1 MKKNLLVL
9 LGLLSSFTF
18 GQIQYL
24 DPNHPYDDSITTP
37 ADFFG
42 FEVGEWHLSH
52 DQISSYVQQLARES
66 DRIQI
71 QKRGKTYEGRS
82 LWLLIYSS
90 PDNIS
95 QLEELRQKHLSLSQN
110 SVLVEPSDQPLVV
123 YQGFSIHGNEAS
135 GANAGV
141 LWAYHLAASLDAQTL
156 EQLEQTIIL
165 LDPSFNPDGLQRF
178 STWVN
183 SNRNAHLSS
192 DNNDRE
198 YNEPWPRGRTNH
210 YWFDLN
216 RDWLPAQ
223 LPESQVRI
231 QTYKEWLPNV
241 LTDHHEM
248 GTDATFFFQPGIP
261 SRVNP
266 LTPSKNQELTEKMG
280 QFHASALNQIGS
292 LYYTQENYDDFYYG
306 KGSTYPDV
314 NGGVGILFEQASSR
328 GHLQKSENGELSFP
342 FTIRNQLTAAFSTLK
357 GAHELREELI
367 QYFQDFYAANRKLGL
382 KLKDDAYVFGD
393 AQDPVRSQALA
404 QILHRHGISVYR
416 PKENWES
423 KVSGLNAQNS
433 YVVPMNQ
440 TKIKL
445 IQAMFNRQT
454 EFKDS
459 LFYDISAWSFPL
471 AFNLRLQKASAK
483 NTLGDQVNPEAEKIK
498 GSVSEQSSY
507 GYLIQNQRYLL
518 PKAWG
523 ELQQKKIRTKISLK
537 PFIHEGQTY
546 DYGTTFIP
554 VQNQNLSGDEL
565 YSYLK
570 ELAQSNALEIYG
582 VRGGLTQGIDLG
594 SRNIKTLPEVR
605 VALLVGSGVSSY
617 DAGEIWH
624 LWDQRWSNPP
634 TKIDVSQANRVD
646 LNRYTH
652 LIMPSYSGK
661 LISSEKIKSFVRSG
675 GTLIAYKNSISWLD
689 KNELIK
695 LSFVKAAERNSPA
708 SFEDRQNYYGA
719 QRIGGAIF
727 EAHLDRSHP
736 ITFGISTEKIP
747 LFRNTSLFLE
757 AAKDRYNNPIQ
768 YTKDPLLSG
777 YISKENL
784 SLIPETVPFKVERL
798 GQGKILLFTDNTQ
811 FRAFWYGTNRLLANA
826 VFLSSFM

>member
-9 LGLLSSFTF
+9 FGLFSSIAF

-24 DPNHPYDDSITTP
+24 DPNHPYDDTITTP
-37 ADFFG
+37 AEFFG
-42 FEVGEWHLSH
+42 FEVGQWHLSH
-52 DQISSYVQQLARES
+52 DHISSYVQQLARES

-71 QKRGKTYEGRS
+71 QKRGQTYEGRP

-90 PDNIS
+90 PRNIS
-95 QLEELRQKHLSLSQN
+95 RLEELRQKHLSLSQ
-110 SVLVEPSDQPLVV
+110 SSTPEELSGQPLVV

-141 LWAYHLAASLDAQTL
+141 LWAYHLAASQGQQTL

-223 LPESQVRI
+223 LPESQARI
-231 QTYKEWLPNV
+231 ETYKAWLPNV

-248 GTDATFFFQPGIP
+248 GTNATFFFQPGIP

-266 LTPSKNQELTEKMG
+266 LTPSKNQELTRKMG
-280 QFHASALNQIGS
+280 LYHAKALDKIGS
-292 LYYTQENYDDFYYG
+292 LYYTEESYDDFYYG

-328 GHLQKSENGELSFP
+328 GHLQKSENGDLSFP
-342 FTIRNQLTAAFSTLK
+342 FTIRNQLRTAFSTLE
-357 GAHELREELI
+357 GAHELREELLE
-367 QYFQDFYAANRKLGL
+367 YFQDFYGANRKLGA
-382 KLKDDAYVFGD
+382 KLEDEAYVFGD
-393 AQDPVRSQALA
+393 AQDPIRSQALA

-416 PKENWES
+416 PKVNWKS

-433 YVVPMNQ
+433 YVVPMKQ
-440 TKIKL
+440 TKTKL

-454 EFKDS
+454 KFKDS

-471 AFNLRLQKASAK
+471 AFNLQLEKAPLK
-483 NTLGDQVNPEAEKIK
+483 NSLGDQVNPLTEKLE
-498 GSVSEQSSY
+498 GSVSKQSLY
-507 GYLIQNQRYLL
+507 GYLIQNQSYLL

-523 ELQQKKIRTKISLK
+523 ELQEKGIRTKISLK
-537 PFIHEGQTY
+537 PFKHEGQTY

-554 VQNQNLSGDEL
+554 VQNQSLSADEL
-565 YSYLK
+565 YSYLQQ
-570 ELAQSNALEIYG
+570 LAQSNALKIYG
-582 VRGGLTQGIDLG
+582 VQGGLTQGIDLG
-594 SRNIKTLPEVR
+594 SRNIKTLPKVR
-605 VALLVGSGVSSY
+605 IGLVVGNGVRSY

-634 TKIDVSQANRVD
+634 TKIDVNQINRID
-646 LNRYTH
+646 LNDYTH
-652 LIMPSYSGK
+652 LIMPSYNGS
-661 LISSEKIKSFVRSG
+661 LIDSKKIQSFVQRG

-689 KNELIK
+689 KNEIIDV
-695 LSFVKAAERNSPA
+695 SFVKAEERNSPV

-727 EAHLDRSHP
+727 EANLDRSHP
-736 ITFGISTEKIP
+736 INFGISTGKLP
-747 LFRNTSLFLE
+747 LFRNSTLFLE
-757 AAKDRYNNPIQ
+757 AAKDRYNNPIR

-777 YISKENL
+777 YISKENAT
-784 SLIPETVPFKVERL
+784 LIRETVPFQIQQL
-798 GQGKILLFTDNTQ
+798 GKGKILMFTDNTQ